1 MATTTTTAD
10 ATASTFPLSE
20 TEYEMV
26 KHVIDVR
33 VLEDLKLSD
42 CTIYNVPCNLRKV
55 NKEAYTP
62 EMVSIGPIH
71 FDKPELKPMQE
82 HKQRYFHFFWKRVSN
97 EQDMKKYKEFLES
110 NEETIR
116 QCYAHKF
123 PEISKEKFVDMV
135 LLDAVFIMELLLR
148 NSWKLERSTHERDYR
163 ATRSFK
169 KDHSDDYIVTQ
180 SWVNRNITRDL
191 ILLENQIP
199 FFVLRQLYV
208 DVVVPNERGEEISKH
223 YSCFVDLAVHYFAF
237 YDAQMSSCDETK
249 RLLERNNQSNNKK
262 KDDMNGS
269 FLGSSRK
276 KATALS
282 MDRDNGYRNPKHFT
296 DLIRYFYLP
305 YEDFGQKSGC
315 PESVLRTATKLQD
328 SGITFEK
335 VLDRRLLHITF
346 EKKRILSSFLCLG
359 CLPYMNHFKARFR
372 IPQLKVNHTTE
383 CVLRNLIAFEQCH
396 YPEEPYICNYVSL
409 IDSLIHTQV
418 DVELLVEKEVIVH
431 ELGSDKEVAT
441 LVNGL
446 CKHVVANT
454 TCYAGVINDL
464 NKHYQ
469 RVWNR
474 TMAALWLVYFRDP
487 WRASSTV
494 VGIAVLIFAV
504 FNFLRVIRYFT
515 GRSGT

>member
-1 MATTTTTAD
+1 MATTA
-10 ATASTFPLSE
+10 ATETGSTFPLSE

-33 VLEDLKLSD
+33 VLQDLKLSE
-42 CTIYNVPCNLRKV
+42 CSIYNVPCNLRKV
-55 NKEAYTP
+55 NPEAYTP
-62 EMVSIGPIH
+62 EMISIGPIH
-71 FDKPELKPMQE
+71 FNKGKLKPMQE
-82 HKQRYFHFFWKRVSN
+82 HKQRYFHFFWHRVSN
-97 EQDMKKYKEFLES
+97 EQAMKKYKEFLES

-116 QCYAHKF
+116 QRYAHKF
-123 PEISKEKFVDMV
+123 PEISKEMFVDMM

-148 NSWKLERSTHERDYR
+148 NSCWKLDRSKHEREYR
-163 ATRSFK
+163 ATKSFK
-169 KDHSDDYIVTQ
+169 SDHSDDYIVTQ

-199 FFVLRQLYV
+199 FFVVNKLYD
-208 DVVVPNERGEEISKH
+208 DVVVPNDRNREIIEH
-223 YSCFVDLAVHYFAF
+223 YSCFVELAIHYFAF
-237 YDAQMSSCDETK
+237 YDTQMSSCEETK
-249 RLLERNNQSNNKK
+249 RLLERNQSKKK
-262 KDDMNGS
+262 KDNSNGS
-269 FLGSSRK
+269 FLGSRN
-276 KATALS
+276 KANTKS
-282 MDRDNGYRNPKHFT
+282 MDRDNGYSNPKHFT

-305 YEDFGQKSGC
+305 DNKIGESGC
-315 PESVLRTATKLQD
+315 PDSVLRTATKLQD

-335 VLDRRLLHITF
+335 VLNRRLLHITF
-346 EKKRILSSFLCLG
+346 EKKPILSSFLCLG
-359 CLPYMNHFKARFR
+359 CLPYMNHVKARFR
-372 IPQLKVNHTTE
+372 IPQLKVDHTTE
-383 CVLRNLIAFEQCH
+383 CILRNLIAFEQCH

-446 CKHVVANT
+446 CRHVVANT
-454 TCYAGVINDL
+454 TCYYGVINDL

-469 RVWNR
+469 NAWNR

-494 VGIAVLIFAV
+494 VGIAVLVFAV
-504 FNFLRVIRYFT
+504 FNFLRVLNYFVKSD
-515 GRSGT
+515 GK